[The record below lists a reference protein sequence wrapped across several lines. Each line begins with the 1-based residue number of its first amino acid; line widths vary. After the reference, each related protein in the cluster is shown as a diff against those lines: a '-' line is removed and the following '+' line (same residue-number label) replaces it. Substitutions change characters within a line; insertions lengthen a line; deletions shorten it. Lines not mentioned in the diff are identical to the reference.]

1 MRQAL
6 LEMLRYASVK
16 LKDRLRCFKE
26 RVSGERNATDL
37 KDEHVEQSHSVT
49 RNDSLL
55 RDS

>member
-1 MRQAL
+1 
-6 LEMLRYASVK
+6 
-16 LKDRLRCFKE
+16 
-26 RVSGERNATDL
+26 VSGERNATDL